1 MIKRV
6 ILILMPLAGIIC
18 GLLWWDYSGYL
29 DESRLRISANNLALD
44 VAKIL
49 SDKDY
54 DSFIKTLDSFGTNE
68 YEALSE
74 EEREEIKEMFNEASD
89 ILNESFGSG
98 WAKKTKR
105 TDFNAMIVN
114 APGRTAYEGNIT
126 VFVKSSDW
134 DSFMIEFVEEN
145 GNLYLSNG
153 IFLLER
159 LCNQ

>member
-1 MIKRV
+1 MVKRL
-6 ILILMPLAGIIC
+6 ILILIPLAGIIC

-29 DESRLRISANNLALD
+29 DEARLKVSANKFALE
-44 VAKIL
+44 VSKVL

-54 DSFIKTLDSFGTNE
+54 DSFIEMLDSFEAEE
-68 YEALSE
+68 YKALSE
-74 EEREEIKEMFNEASD
+74 EEKEEIKKMFNEVSD
-89 ILNESFGSG
+89 GMNESFGSG

-105 TDFNAMIVN
+105 MDFNAMTVSV
-114 APGRTAYEGNIT
+114 PGRTAYEGTIT

-134 DSFMIEFVEEN
+134 ESFMIEFVEEN

-159 LCNQ
+159 LCN

>member
-1 MIKRV
+1 MVKRL
-6 ILILMPLAGIIC
+6 ILILIPLAGIIC

-29 DESRLRISANNLALD
+29 DEAHLKVSANKFALE
-44 VAKIL
+44 VSKVL

-54 DSFIKTLDSFGTNE
+54 DSFIEMLDSFEAEE
-68 YEALSE
+68 YKALSE
-74 EEREEIKEMFNEASD
+74 EEKEEIKKMFNEVSD
-89 ILNESFGSG
+89 GMNESFGSG

-134 DSFMIEFVEEN
+134 ESFMIEFVEEN

-159 LCNQ
+159 LCN